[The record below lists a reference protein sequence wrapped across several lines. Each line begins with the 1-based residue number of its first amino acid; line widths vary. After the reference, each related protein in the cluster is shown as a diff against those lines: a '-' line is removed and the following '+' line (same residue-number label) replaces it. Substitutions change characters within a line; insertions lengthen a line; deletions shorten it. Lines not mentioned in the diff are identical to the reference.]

1 MKKKGTDTNEKTQ
14 TIIPMAQTVR
24 PCPAPAA
31 QTISS
36 PLASRMHVYVDHALP
51 AILVGFP
58 DSFMILCAVFG
69 RIKLRDDKYKKR
81 CGRWHP
87 EVLVPFILSDP

>member
-51 AILVGFP
+51 AILIGFHGS
-58 DSFMILCAVFG
+58 DMIIYAIF
-69 RIKLRDDKYKKR
+69 
-81 CGRWHP
+81 
-87 EVLVPFILSDP
+87 